1 MYKFNIAAW
10 FEFVNSNGEIKKVQ
24 GEKNV
29 LVELTKDLDLYSYL
43 KLQIYA
49 KGLPPELFIAKY
61 DSIVDLIKKENQ
73 SMKKRKMEKLIVI
86 NKHELID
93 EKDKKEFEII
103 EKGPEEFLSQED
115 FELGKFNLMSYDEQ
129 QKILEEKEAQMKQA
143 IIAAQNEGIEEIA

>member
-1 MYKFNIAAW
+1 
-10 FEFVNSNGEIKKVQ
+10 
-24 GEKNV
+24 
-29 LVELTKDLDLYSYL
+29 
-43 KLQIYA
+43 
-49 KGLPPELFIAKY
+49 
-61 DSIVDLIKKENQ
+61 
-73 SMKKRKMEKLIVI
+73 MKKRKMEKLIVI
-86 NKHELID
+86 NKPELID